1 MKRVRLE
8 ETLGLAHRRLDV
20 QRLDVL
26 PVLLQQRDEE
36 VDGQHDVGHK
46 LVLSHLNVAN
56 GNTETQHLLELEL
69 DGGLDLVHTLLEV
82 VRVRHGRRE
91 LARLRETGAEQTRD
105 LLDESLRGQESV
117 VLLSELL
124 DQLLVLVELLK
135 VLDGHVVETDQLR
148 TVNVRSIGENAQ
160 RHTGTRDVRKLDG
173 TAETLVT
180 LRVVVL
186 QTNLKLDR
194 LNEVAALLLGTRED
208 VLDARSHT

>member
-1 MKRVRLE
+1 MRSRKILKRVRLE

-117 VLLSELL
+117 VLLNTELILEELHQFFSE
-124 DQLLVLVELLK
+124 
-135 VLDGHVVETDQLR
+135 VLDFFQKALSQTD
-148 TVNVRSIGENAQ
+148 
-160 RHTGTRDVRKLDG
+160 
-173 TAETLVT
+173 
-180 LRVVVL
+180 
-186 QTNLKLDR
+186 
-194 LNEVAALLLGTRED
+194 
-208 VLDARSHT
+208 